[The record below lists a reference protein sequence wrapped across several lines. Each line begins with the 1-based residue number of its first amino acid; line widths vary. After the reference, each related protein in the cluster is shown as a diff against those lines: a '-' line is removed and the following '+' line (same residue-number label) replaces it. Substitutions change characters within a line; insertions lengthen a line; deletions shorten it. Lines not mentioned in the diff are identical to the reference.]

1 MDNEKRKGFLIRLRS
16 SVIVTV
22 LAGGALFCGGIVL
35 FLAVAAVSMIAL
47 FELFKALGL
56 RKTGLEAAG
65 FMGAALYLEAVWL
78 GWDNGL
84 LLALFL
90 AFVLILGTYV
100 FTFPKY
106 EFGQAAETVFA
117 VLYIP
122 VMLSFIYRTD
132 LLTDSIVYTAL
143 TLLAAWI
150 PDVGAYC
157 VGLLLGKHKLTPVL
171 SPKKTVEGAVGAI
184 VVSAGIGALYGFL
197 FRGSL
202 GLFERP
208 VIAVTILFAF
218 GSVLAQIGDLAAS
231 AIKRNRD
238 IKDYGNLI
246 PGHGGILDR
255 FDSVIVTAPAVYYL
269 ILLLMK

>member
-1 MDNEKRKGFLIRLRS
+1 MDAEKKRNFLIRLRS

-22 LAGGALFCGGIVL
+22 LAGAALFCGGLVL
-35 FLAVAAVSMIAL
+35 FLAVTAVSMIAL

-56 RKTGLEAAG
+56 RKTALEAAG

-78 GWDNGL
+78 GWDKGL
-84 LLALFL
+84 FLALFI
-90 AFVLILGTYV
+90 AFMLILGTYV
-100 FTFPKY
+100 FTFPQY
-106 EFGQAAETVFA
+106 EVGQAAETVFA

-132 LLTDSIVYTAL
+132 LLTESIAYTAL

-157 VGLLLGKHKLTPVL
+157 TGLLFGKHKLTPVL
-171 SPKKTVEGAVGAI
+171 SPKKTVEGAVGA
-184 VVSAGIGALYGFL
+184 VVFAAGAGALYGFL
-197 FRGSL
+197 LRSRL
-202 GLFERP
+202 GLFEHP
-208 VIAVTILFAF
+208 VIAVMILFAL
-218 GSVLAQIGDLAAS
+218 GSILSQIGDLTAS
-231 AIKRNRD
+231 AVKRNKD
-238 IKDYGNLI
+238 IKDYGNII